1 MDYQKERTPFG
12 RKMYTL
18 VYNWAVWLDKR
29 PWLYY
34 FLLLTWGCVE
44 SLMGLSVAL
53 VMILSGHKPKKAHR
67 GFYFVCGDNWG
78 GFSISFISVIANEMG
93 EEYTKRTIAHECGHS
108 YQVALLGIFW
118 IFLVGIPSQ
127 LRYLRNE
134 ICVRRYLKVPCYDL
148 IWFEGEA
155 TDSGKFLS
163 YGE

>member
-1 MDYQKERTPFG
+1 MDYQERRTPYG
-12 RKMYTL
+12 REMYTL
-18 VYNWAVWLDKR
+18 VYDWAVWLDKH

-34 FLLLTWGCVE
+34 LLLLTWGCVE

-67 GFYFVCGDNWG
+67 GFYFTCGRSWG
-78 GFSISFISVIANEMG
+78 GFSLSFVSVIEKDGSEGWNRLG
-93 EEYTKRTIAHECGHS
+93 IAHECGHS

-118 IFLVGIPSQ
+118 FALVGIPSQ
-127 LRYLRNE
+127 MRWIRDRILYKANKDR
-134 ICVRRYLKVPCYDL
+134 PDYDL